1 MTVMNSQEAIAILV
15 RHRDALRARG
25 VRHAALFGSVAR
37 REARPDSD
45 LDILIELDPDAKL
58 DVFAYV
64 GLRRYIAELF
74 PRPVDVVDR
83 DALKPYVRPPA
94 ESDAIYAF

>member
-1 MTVMNSQEAIAILV
+1 MNSQEAIAILV
-15 RHRDALRARG
+15 QNRDALQAGG

-37 REARPDSD
+37 GDARPDSD
-45 LDILIELDPDAKL
+45 IDILIELEPSAEL

-74 PRPVDVVDR
+74 TGPVDVVDR
-83 DALKPYVRPPA
+83 DALKSHVRPPA